1 MQDKDHGESMKI
13 EKCTIEDVSVLARMN
28 KCLIEDER
36 SSNPMNLSE
45 LTERMKGF
53 IEGDYDAYFFKDGET
68 IVGYALVDRTSNPLY
83 LRQFYIAREQRRK
96 HYGKSAFQAL
106 LEYLGT
112 DTIELDVLPWNEAG
126 VAFWKSLGF
135 SEQYVVLR
143 FKKR

>member
-1 MQDKDHGESMKI
+1 MQDQDYGESMKI

-68 IVGYALVDRTSNPLY
+68 TVGYALVDRTAKPLY
-83 LRQFYIAREQRRK
+83 LRQFYIDREQRRK
-96 HYGKSAFQAL
+96 HYGKSAFRAL

-112 DTIELDVLPWNEAG
+112 DCIDIDVLPWNEAG

-135 SEQYVVLR
+135 AERYVVMR
-143 FKKR
+143 FKGQ

>member
-1 MQDKDHGESMKI
+1 MRI
-13 EKCTIEDVSVLARMN
+13 EKCTIEDVLILARMN

-36 SSNPMNLSE
+36 SSNPMDLMQ

-53 IEGDYDAYFFKDGET
+53 IEGDYDAYFFMDEDVT
-68 IVGYALVDRTSNPLY
+68 VGYALVDRTADPLY
-83 LRQFYIAREQRRK
+83 LRQFYIDREQRRK

-112 DTIELDVLPWNEAG
+112 DCIDLDVLPWNEAG

-135 SEQYVVLR
+135 SEHYVAMRL
-143 FKKR
+143 KKR

>member
-1 MQDKDHGESMKI
+1 MRI
-13 EKCTIEDVSVLARMN
+13 EKCTIEDVPILARMN

-36 SSNPMNLSE
+36 SSNPMDLMQ

-53 IEGDYDAYFFKDGET
+53 IEGDYDAYFFMDEDVT
-68 IVGYALVDRTSNPLY
+68 VGYALVDRTADPLY
-83 LRQFYIAREQRRK
+83 LRQFYIDREQRRK

-112 DTIELDVLPWNEAG
+112 DCIDLDVLPWNEAG

-135 SEQYVVLR
+135 SEQYVAMRL
-143 FKKR
+143 KKR